1 MYFVSYL
8 IVQCLEKTRHI
19 SSQVSNYGY
28 FAILFQF
35 LDVRQCWLPRLVY
48 IRLCVSFSGVRSV
61 LAVCQVSGGN
71 NNIVLEIDFLLAMML
86 RVKHGSQSTYLFISY
101 LVHT

>member
-1 MYFVSYL
+1 MLDSAGLFISDFV
-8 IVQCLEKTRHI
+8 
-19 SSQVSNYGY
+19 
-28 FAILFQF
+28 F
-35 LDVRQCWLPRLVY
+35 
-48 IRLCVSFSGVRSV
+48 SFSGVRSV